1 MSKET
6 YGTALYADARID
18 REAGII
24 RGVSVFQAG
33 ELPDRGLHADG
44 RTLSDLKTLCSA
56 YANGVKVKADHGSG
70 IFAVSGVLRNFRI
83 DGNVLRADMHILK
96 SEENSGKLMEM
107 AQEIPDTFGL
117 SVSIEQEL
125 EQIGERMLIRPTA
138 VFSVD
143 LVTEPAACPTGLF
156 SKDSKTRRVDATT
169 KDNKS
174 MNPEEMLKQFNAI
187 NDKLTAFEA
196 RIAKFEKCVPD
207 ADKDEMGKKLTAF
220 ETSLNSTREEF
231 AKKLT
236 ENNDA
241 LVTKVAAEFAKVIGN
256 TVVKAQP
263 TDTTKQETEQ
273 KVDSADAFVAKVQ
286 EEYSKNGGS
295 KTKAMAAAIAADNK
309 GYTAFISS
317 GKPMNYAKK

>member
-1 MSKET
+1 MSKAI

-44 RTLSDLKTLCSA
+44 RTLSDLKTLCAA

-70 IFAVSGVLRNFRI
+70 IFDVSGVLRNFRI
-83 DGNVLRADMHILK
+83 DGNTLRADLHILK

-156 SKDSKTRRVDATT
+156 SKDSLTRRVDATN
-169 KDNKS
+169 KDKP

-187 NDKLTAFEA
+187 NEKLMAFEA
-196 RIAKFEKCVPD
+196 RIAKFEKCAPD
-207 ADKDEMGKKLTAF
+207 ADKDEMSKKLAAF
-220 ETSLNSTREEF
+220 ETSLNATREEF
-231 AKKLT
+231 AQKLT
-236 ENNDA
+236 ANNDA
-241 LVTKVAAEFAKVIGN
+241 LVTKVAAEFSKVIG
-256 TVVKAQP
+256 TTTVKAQT

-273 KVDSADAFVAKVQ
+273 KVDASEAFVAKVQ

-295 KTKAMAAAIAADNK
+295 KTKAMSAAIAADQK
-309 GYTAFISS
+309 GYSAFVSS
-317 GKPMNYAKK
+317 GKAMNYSKK